1 MTEQKTNVITIDGKE
16 YNQED
21 LSQDQNY
28 FINQIKDLQAKG
40 ASLRFQ
46 LDQVTVAQNAF
57 TNSLI
62 QSVKGSEENDDETKQ
77 ADRIDRDGPYRV
89 RRTRRPGNYPSPCT
103 ARATTARSPSRRR
116 RPSRSS
122 AEESSAMMPPW
133 YPRPSAE
140 IASARSGRSAG
151 T

>member
-1 MTEQKTNVITIDGKE
+1 MTEQSNVITIDGKE

-28 FINQIKDLQAKG
+28 FINQIKDLQAKA

-62 QSVKGSEENDDETKQ
+62 QSVKGEE
-77 ADRIDRDGPYRV
+77 
-89 RRTRRPGNYPSPCT
+89 
-103 ARATTARSPSRRR
+103 
-116 RPSRSS
+116 
-122 AEESSAMMPPW
+122 EESTDNADEN
-133 YPRPSAE
+133 A
-140 IASARSGRSAG
+140 A
-151 T
+151 

>member
-1 MTEQKTNVITIDGKE
+1 MTEQASNVITIDGKE
-16 YNQED
+16 YNAED

-62 QSVKGSEENDDETKQ
+62 QSVKGEE
-77 ADRIDRDGPYRV
+77 
-89 RRTRRPGNYPSPCT
+89 
-103 ARATTARSPSRRR
+103 
-116 RPSRSS
+116 
-122 AEESSAMMPPW
+122 EESTDDADED
-133 YPRPSAE
+133 A
-140 IASARSGRSAG
+140 A
-151 T
+151 

>member
-1 MTEQKTNVITIDGKE
+1 MEAKSNVINIDGKE

-21 LSQDQNY
+21 LSQDQTY

-62 QSVKGSEENDDETKQ
+62 ASLKSEEVIDAPISV
-77 ADRIDRDGPYRV
+77 ADKITG
-89 RRTRRPGNYPSPCT
+89 
-103 ARATTARSPSRRR
+103 
-116 RPSRSS
+116 
-122 AEESSAMMPPW
+122 
-133 YPRPSAE
+133 
-140 IASARSGRSAG
+140 
-151 T
+151 

>member
-1 MTEQKTNVITIDGKE
+1 MTEQNNVITIDGKE
-16 YNQED
+16 YKTED

-62 QSVKGSEENDDETKQ
+62 QSVKGEEEPK
-77 ADRIDRDGPYRV
+77 
-89 RRTRRPGNYPSPCT
+89 
-103 ARATTARSPSRRR
+103 
-116 RPSRSS
+116 
-122 AEESSAMMPPW
+122 EEK
-133 YPRPSAE
+133 
-140 IASARSGRSAG
+140 AS
-151 T
+151 